1 MKVKYKVSLAL
12 IGLLL
17 TAALSISIGYGVY
30 ISTNNHSDNSS
41 VTMNCFK
48 AYFSNGQVIEMKN
61 IDSVINE
68 EGLESSPYTLTITN
82 ICNTKTE
89 LQVRLNILKG
99 NTIDVSALTIN
110 TNGDIERET
119 ILYSN
124 LETLKPKN
132 ENIEQSKLLGKLEVE
147 PNETIRTNVKI
158 WFDEKKAPTI
168 DPEAILLANFE
179 LVDTASSVNYSF
191 AETLLAN
198 AKKNDSKEPN
208 FKSTSTSK
216 EGLYKTTVNN
226 EDIYYYRGVVNNN
239 YVKFAHQTWRVVSI
253 NSSNK
258 TIKLVLEKSAGNTN
272 YANYSSTFD
281 DAGLQFE
288 YYYKMT
294 DNNITTYLN
303 NWYNEKIVSS
313 DFDKYVVTSSYCND
327 STSRKEI
334 INTFFGAYDRTI
346 NNFNP
351 TLTCP
356 ETTAKF
362 GGGYIRKVGLLTA
375 DEVLMAGASYDKNNH
390 NYYLYNGENYFT
402 MSPSHHADNKMN
414 VFMVNNNGG
423 LVTTNTD
430 TSYGVRPVITID
442 GSNLVSGNGT
452 VNNPYEI
459 YTNEE

>member
-208 FKSTSTSK
+208 LKSTSTSK

-226 EDIYYYRGVVNNN
+226 E
-239 YVKFAHQTWRVVSI
+239 
-253 NSSNK
+253 
-258 TIKLVLEKSAGNTN
+258 
-272 YANYSSTFD
+272 
-281 DAGLQFE
+281 
-288 YYYKMT
+288 
-294 DNNITTYLN
+294 
-303 NWYNEKIVSS
+303 
-313 DFDKYVVTSSYCND
+313 
-327 STSRKEI
+327 
-334 INTFFGAYDRTI
+334 
-346 NNFNP
+346 
-351 TLTCP
+351 
-356 ETTAKF
+356 
-362 GGGYIRKVGLLTA
+362 
-375 DEVLMAGASYDKNNH
+375 
-390 NYYLYNGENYFT
+390 
-402 MSPSHHADNKMN
+402 
-414 VFMVNNNGG
+414 
-423 LVTTNTD
+423 
-430 TSYGVRPVITID
+430 
-442 GSNLVSGNGT
+442 
-452 VNNPYEI
+452 
-459 YTNEE
+459 